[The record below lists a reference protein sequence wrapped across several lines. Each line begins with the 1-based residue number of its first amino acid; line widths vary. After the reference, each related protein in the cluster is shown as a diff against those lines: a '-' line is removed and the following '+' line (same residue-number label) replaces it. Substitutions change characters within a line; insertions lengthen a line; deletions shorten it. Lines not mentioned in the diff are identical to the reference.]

1 MNAQPQ
7 SAPAWRGFHHIA
19 ILTPDLNATLHFYG
33 DILGM
38 EVGQVFPAREGR
50 PAHCFIKP
58 GGEESLGLH
67 IFEYPDAQI
76 FTYEGGI
83 PRGFAVIPGFVQH
96 IAFAL
101 PDEAAALALRERLE
115 GHGVT
120 LTPINTLGTIR
131 NFLFTDNNGNLLEAA
146 WPNQQG
152 ADGSASGG

>member
-1 MNAQPQ
+1 MNLQ
-7 SAPAWRGFHHIA
+7 SGPAPAWRGFHHIA
-19 ILTPDLNATLHFYG
+19 ILTPDLNATIHFYG

-38 EVGQVFPAREGR
+38 EVGQMFPARDGR

-76 FTYEGGI
+76 FTYEDGI
-83 PRGFAVIPGFVQH
+83 PRGFAVIPGLVQH

-101 PDEAAALALRERLE
+101 PDESAALALRERLE
-115 GHGVT
+115 SYSIT
-120 LTPINTLGTIR
+120 LTPINTLGAVR

-146 WPNQQG
+146 WANTSP
-152 ADGSASGG
+152 ATA